1 MSTLSIKIGAV
12 LDGSFNTVIK
22 GSSSQLTRLG
32 ENIRKLD
39 SSLKSVSKF
48 KQLGHD
54 VLTSKRSW
62 KGFEDQVKSLA
73 KQMKAIEK
81 PSKTLKAEFDKAKT
95 SAIKAKEAY
104 LKKRDALHL
113 FNEEARKS
121 GRNVQSLIKDQHKLG
136 ASVNILKSRYSK
148 LSTAIKDRDMFLGRK
163 AYFKSQMVETAAL
176 ALGFAAPIKVAIDF
190 ESAMADVKKVVRF
203 AKDEAAHNQGAVE
216 FGQILKELSRTIPL
230 SAAELAQIAASGGQ
244 LGVPKEDLIG
254 FTTTVAKMS
263 TAFDMSA
270 EEAGDSIAKLA
281 NVYGI
286 KVADMERAG
295 NIINHL
301 SDNSAAK
308 AGDMVKALAIVG
320 GSAKQFGLDIK
331 ETSNL
336 VNAFISLGKQ
346 PAKAAT
352 AINALLSKLQT
363 AEGQGKEFKAAL
375 EDMGIAAEEMVQRIG
390 ENSQDALLYF
400 FETLEKVDKQE
411 RSQILLNLFGQEYQ
425 DDIALLIG
433 SLKNYKDAINHLADE
448 KKFEKSMQ
456 EEFNNRA
463 ATTANNLR
471 LLRNAIAEVGMNLG
485 SVMLPPLKWISSL
498 LREITNPIARFAEKF
513 PVITTGIMSVITAL
527 IGLKVLVV
535 SGGYAWNLVRGGMLA
550 FSVILHGVV
559 KPALISLSS
568 YAILVVIT
576 GLSVLKATTLSLATK
591 AFPLLSSVLPAVVT
605 GLRAITLAVI
615 SNPIGLLVAGLVTG
629 ATLIITNWQKVKD
642 FFSRIWK
649 SIIKPIREAFSWISD
664 SIFGKLFENSPLKE
678 FKERKS
684 IVAEIHTPLKSS
696 ILSNGNPLLNN
707 SIIKEFSKRNK
718 NSFRVKSLI
727 EEKKSTESDNDKI
740 FADFARSKFEN
751 KEQKT
756 MNKTQNITNNYTIS
770 IKAEPNQDVR
780 SLADE
785 VIKRIREKSRD
796 VMFDTVDP
804 IY

>member
-1 MSTLSIKIGAV
+1 MSVLSIKIGAV
-12 LDGSFNTVIK
+12 LDGSFNTVMK
-22 GSSSQLTRLG
+22 GSSSQLSNLG

-48 KQLGHD
+48 KQLGSD
-54 VLTSKRSW
+54 VLTSRRSW

-73 KQMKAIEK
+73 KQMKAVEK

-95 SAIKAKEAY
+95 SATKAKEAY
-104 LKKRDALHL
+104 LKKRDALHSL
-113 FNEEARKS
+113 NEEVRKS
-121 GRNVQSLIKDQHKLG
+121 GRNIKSLVSDQYKLG
-136 ASVNILKSRYSK
+136 SSIEALKGKYGKLGSAIRSHQSFLAS
-148 LSTAIKDRDMFLGRK
+148 K
-163 AYFKSQMVETAAL
+163 AHFKSQIIETIG
-176 ALGFAAPIKVAIDF
+176 LGLSLAAPIKVAIDF

-203 AKDEAAHNQGAVE
+203 AKDDAAHNQGAIE
-216 FGQILKELSRTIPL
+216 FGQTLKELSRTIPL

-244 LGVPKEDLIG
+244 LGIDKEELIG

-286 KVADMERAG
+286 KVAGMERVG

-320 GSAKQFGLDIK
+320 GTAKQFGLDIK
-331 ETSNL
+331 ETSSL

-363 AEGQGKEFKAAL
+363 AEGQSKEFKAAL
-375 EDMGIAAEEMVQRIG
+375 EDMGITAEEMTQRIS
-390 ENSQDALLYF
+390 ENGQDALLYF

-425 DDIALLIG
+425 DDIALLVG
-433 SLKNYKDAINHLADE
+433 SLKNYKDAINNLADE

-498 LREITNPIARFAEKF
+498 LREITNPIARFEEKF

-527 IGLKVLVV
+527 
-535 SGGYAWNLVRGGMLA
+535 
-550 FSVILHGVV
+550 
-559 KPALISLSS
+559 
-568 YAILVVIT
+568 
-576 GLSVLKATTLSLATK
+576 
-591 AFPLLSSVLPAVVT
+591 
-605 GLRAITLAVI
+605 RACL
-615 SNPIGLLVAGLVTG
+615 
-629 ATLIITNWQKVKD
+629 Q
-642 FFSRIWK
+642 
-649 SIIKPIREAFSWISD
+649 
-664 SIFGKLFENSPLKE
+664 
-678 FKERKS
+678 
-684 IVAEIHTPLKSS
+684 
-696 ILSNGNPLLNN
+696 
-707 SIIKEFSKRNK
+707 
-718 NSFRVKSLI
+718 
-727 EEKKSTESDNDKI
+727 
-740 FADFARSKFEN
+740 
-751 KEQKT
+751 
-756 MNKTQNITNNYTIS
+756 TQ
-770 IKAEPNQDVR
+770 E
-780 SLADE
+780 
-785 VIKRIREKSRD
+785 
-796 VMFDTVDP
+796 
-804 IY
+804 